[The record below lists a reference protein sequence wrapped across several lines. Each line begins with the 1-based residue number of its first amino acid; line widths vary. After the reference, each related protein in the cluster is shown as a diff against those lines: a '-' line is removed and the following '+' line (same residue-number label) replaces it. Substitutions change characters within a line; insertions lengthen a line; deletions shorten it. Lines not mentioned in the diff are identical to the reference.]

1 MINVLLFDELIL
13 FPPVI
18 TNLGGLG
25 RVLAV
30 CQQLVLG
37 TLWTNDIV
45 PVCDE
50 ALEH

>member
-13 FPPVI
+13 FPVI

-30 CQQLVLG
+30 CQELVLG